1 MILFNISAIICKKKK
16 KSKLI
21 TLKMQKILFKTIKV
35 KIDNNS
41 PLIFRKKIKIKISS
55 YLNELLQLFIV
66 SYSLYTEFQKFSISI

>member
-1 MILFNISAIICKKKK
+1 
-16 KSKLI
+16 
-21 TLKMQKILFKTIKV
+21 MQKTLFKTIKV